1 MKESEF
7 NVIEEN
13 DVNGITIY
21 NTRSGGVLDLDA
33 AHMNKLNLFRK
44 GAAALD
50 GDFEEA
56 LKMGG
61 MLVDDDVDER
71 RMLMLESLSARFA
84 NDYLG
89 LTIAPTLACNFR
101 CPYCYEKGCSH
112 PTMSEETMTDIAEFV
127 RSGYSGINDLHVDW
141 YGGEPLLCVDMIERL
156 TKELRGAI
164 RPGATYSAGM
174 VTNGYLLTRK
184 IAQKLADCQVG
195 SVQITIDGSKRDHD
209 SRRVPADG
217 RPTYDAIIDNIISCA
232 DVLQIT
238 IRVNVDESNSKEVD
252 ALIDELDAKG
262 LRGKVAIYL
271 AAVDNV
277 NDTCSNDI
285 HCFSQRGFSQVE
297 TFFMD
302 KASERG
308 FNVIPFTPY
317 EPGVCCAV
325 SLNSFVID
333 PLGRLFK
340 CWDEVGKGECAVG
353 NVREGVKANSNYLRW
368 MEYLPNDPV
377 CGECVMFPACMG
389 GCPHAAMEGQRK
401 CASVKFNARQRMRL
415 ACNYQYSHEANHDV

>member
-56 LKMGG
+56 LKIGG

-71 RMLMLESLSARFA
+71 RLLMLESLSARFA

-112 PTMSEETMTDIAEFV
+112 PTMSEETMTDVATFV

-174 VTNGYLLTRK
+174 VTNGYLLTRE

-238 IRVNVDESNSKEVD
+238 IRVNV
-252 ALIDELDAKG
+252 
-262 LRGKVAIYL
+262 
-271 AAVDNV
+271 
-277 NDTCSNDI
+277 
-285 HCFSQRGFSQVE
+285 
-297 TFFMD
+297 
-302 KASERG
+302 
-308 FNVIPFTPY
+308 
-317 EPGVCCAV
+317 
-325 SLNSFVID
+325 
-333 PLGRLFK
+333 
-340 CWDEVGKGECAVG
+340 EC
-353 NVREGVKANSNYLRW
+353 
-368 MEYLPNDPV
+368 
-377 CGECVMFPACMG
+377 
-389 GCPHAAMEGQRK
+389 
-401 CASVKFNARQRMRL
+401 
-415 ACNYQYSHEANHDV
+415 